1 MPIIESDDDYSENQI
16 KKQSRN
22 FITFSDE
29 QTLKELFPSN
39 KLKVNQHKLCAVT
52 GLPAKYFDPI
62 TQCPYANLYAFKVLR
77 EKHANRK
84 KSAS

>member
-1 MPIIESDDDYSENQI
+1 MPIIESDDDYSENKI
-16 KKQSRN
+16 NKQSRN

-39 KLKVNQHKLCAVT
+39 KLKVSQHKLCAVT